1 MVRGVSFES
10 SFEVADQDIASIVIF
25 GYEADVEEET
35 IVIWVFEE
43 QRAQEFVP
51 LGPVSLLDKFHAGE
65 V

>member
-10 SFEVADQDIASIVIF
+10 SLEVADQDIASIVIF